1 MLICYQFQPIG
12 DRYRCQAY
20 FFLGIVVTFIVTVR
34 AQNTVNSCFCKKN
47 TGFIKKLH
55 SFVCWYKLVQMQVWS
70 DKGSSIMQCIWGLSL
85 WYPTYLKN
93 HLFEKI
99 DISDETIDMIKLT
112 KFSIFKDILH
122 FVADPEGENLLKKV
136 EEVETVVVEW
146 VSSRYNIY
154 YML

>member
-1 MLICYQFQPIG
+1 MLITNFSQS
-12 DRYRCQAY
+12 
-20 FFLGIVVTFIVTVR
+20 GIV
-34 AQNTVNSCFCKKN
+34 
-47 TGFIKKLH
+47 
-55 SFVCWYKLVQMQVWS
+55 QV
-70 DKGSSIMQCIWGLSL
+70 SSLS
-85 WYPTYLKN
+85 YLKN

-146 VSSRYNIY
+146 VSPRYNIY